1 MALRHPPE
9 PASPVLLLPALPEAH
24 HAAPWLANWVKAGEA
39 ELQGYQVWAVEQRI
53 TDRSAALPVIVVLTG
68 DQTDTIAVDRFEL
81 SRARSLHHDQRES
94 LWEETRQVLK
104 HSGVRVNEILQGHLP
119 VTALSSLP
127 PSLSLV
133 HIPGGDYREV
143 VLQLYQNINLRRL
156 GLGGRSGL
164 RLANATP
171 AQQLHFRQSF
181 RLPIPPPSAHQ
192 SPGSSPFL
200 SPKMTLTHIST
211 SNPTPSAAPDSPASP
226 STSVSPF
233 TYTVLSIIQL
243 VQHALSLFG
252 LGPVKSYL
260 SPSLLSQLALES
272 CHPPNALTHEK
283 LEENLLD
290 ALSTNS
296 DLDLDEWAEALGIDA
311 HASVAAPI
319 LLEGD
324 GLLCDLTVSALSL
337 FRTEFAEPAGLAGG
351 AMRAD
356 EAVLS
361 PSLLSALLSLAIGAR
376 GKMLALGA
384 NHVPKD
390 PFERRGKFLMSVWL
404 FQRAH
409 RDCPQSLPP
418 VLTPSFLSYLVHLYT
433 SKHPHKHHSPNHPN
447 AQPSHSRVSRVL
459 RSGLDAGL
467 TTLAS
472 VGHHVD
478 SEDNGASSGGTGVL
492 GRHRLKGEDAETGDL
507 ERLIGENFER
517 GVGGRTV
524 RVLWGLREGK
534 EGKEK
539 DRRGK
544 RREQEREEKLGERE
558 DDGKTMSEGESAG
571 GGVGVRGVLR
581 GVKARAGRAG
591 RKFGDG
597 LGFTEAG
604 SPSLPPTSPGANDK
618 EKLAPTVLIS
628 PDSRDLSPARRE
640 SALTEF
646 QPSVPATSATGSKAA
661 TFAARLASALVPSP
675 SFSSPSGSPSPGH
688 THTTSHSQAGLP
700 SSRRSSASRSLI
712 SRSPRL
718 SPSPSIRSSPR
729 LAELGLGS
737 PPSIGAAQDK
747 DRRSSLLP
755 PGQIDSNPSGSGNA
769 LGSKPRRPSATSGP
783 RRVVSDTYAAL
794 RRRSLEQE
802 EETREEDREEARLGS
817 SSDEESLARRERVGE
832 GEGDREGEGEG
843 GALTSQRNRTR
854 SPTPN
859 VWAGSGRLPLRRR
872 HSFNIV
878 EDAPEPVVVLSRRR
892 LEMDVN
898 LRMTA
903 WGLHQREKQLSD
915 MVTALQ
921 AVNHSYTQAIS
932 SLSAPL
938 SARTAHLA
946 TLTTSAQSL
955 TARVSSYA
963 DATSSISKLSTG
975 ASRLQYAQSVLEDK
989 LHDITDFERM
999 IAAKVGNG
1007 GTLEVATWALARERV
1022 GMRKLVLALEK
1033 WADWGRYLC
1042 GRVRWHCRWSRGEK
1056 ADE

>member
-1 MALRHPPE
+1 MALR
-9 PASPVLLLPALPEAH
+9 SPLLLLPALPQAH
-24 HAAPWLANWVKAGEA
+24 HAAPWLADWVKTGEA
-39 ELQGYQVWAVEQRI
+39 HLQGYQVWAVEQRI
-53 TDRSAALPVIVVLTG
+53 TDRSAVLPVIVVLTG
-68 DQTDTIAVDRFEL
+68 DQSDTIAVDRFEL
-81 SRARSLHHDQRES
+81 SKTRSLNQDQREE

-104 HSGVRVNEILQGHLP
+104 HSGVRVNETQQGHLP

-181 RLPIPPPSAHQ
+181 RLPIPPPSTHQ
-192 SPGSSPFL
+192 SPSSSPFL
-200 SPKMTLTHIST
+200 SPRMTLTPIST
-211 SNPTPSAAPDSPASP
+211 SNSTPSAALDNPSSP

-233 TYTVLSIIQL
+233 THTVLSLIQL

-272 CHPPNALTHEK
+272 RHPPSALTPES
-283 LEENLLD
+283 LEESLLD
-290 ALSTNS
+290 ALSTDS
-296 DLDLDEWAEALGIDA
+296 DLDLDEWAEALGIYA
-311 HASVAAPI
+311 HSSAAASV

-324 GLLCDLTVSALSL
+324 GLLCDVTVSALSL

-361 PSLLSALLSLAIGAR
+361 PSLLSALISLAIGAR

-409 RDCPQSLPP
+409 RDGPQSLPP
-418 VLTPSFLSYLVHLYT
+418 VLTPSFLSYVTHLYT
-433 SKHPHKHHSPNHPN
+433 SKHPHKHPNANHPN
-447 AQPSHSRVSRVL
+447 GQPSHSRVSRVL

-478 SEDNGASSGGTGVL
+478 SDDNGASSGGAGVL

-507 ERLIGENFER
+507 ERLVGESFER

-604 SPSLPPTSPGANDK
+604 SPSLPPTSAGTNDK

-628 PDSRDLSPARRE
+628 PDSSDLSPARRE
-640 SALTEF
+640 SVPADS
-646 QPSVPATSATGSKAA
+646 QPPAPATPATSSKAA

-675 SFSSPSGSPSPGH
+675 SLSSPSGSPSPGPGHAHSH
-688 THTTSHSQAGLP
+688 THAVLP

-737 PPSIGAAQDK
+737 PPAPPGSAQDK
-747 DRRSSLLP
+747 ERRSSFLLP
-755 PGQIDSNPSGSGNA
+755 PGQIDSNGSGSGMG
-769 LGSKPRRPSATSGP
+769 LGSRPPRRPSAAPSGP
-783 RRVVSDTYAAL
+783 RRVVSDSYAAL
-794 RRRSLEQE
+794 RRRSIE
-802 EETREEDREEARLGS
+802 EEEGLEGDREEAARGGS
-817 SSDEESLARRERVGE
+817 SSDEESEARRERVGE
-832 GEGDREGEGEG
+832 GEGEG
-843 GALTSQRNRTR
+843 GASTSQGNGTR

-859 VWAGSGRLPLRRR
+859 GWVGSARRPLRR
-872 HSFNIV
+872 HSVNIV

-915 MVTALQ
+915 MITALQ

-938 SARTAHLA
+938 SAKTAHLS

-963 DATSSISKLSTG
+963 DSTSSISKLSTG
-975 ASRLQYAQSVLEDK
+975 TSRLQYAQSVLEDK

-999 IAAKVGNG
+999 IAAKVGKG
-1007 GTLEVATWALARERV
+1007 GTLEVATRALARERV

-1042 GRVRWHCRWSRGEK
+1042 GRLRWHCRWSRGEK